1 MSPKKPAILFLY
13 VVRLVSVDVR
23 SHFLISAF
31 DQVHTPRLIVNTTAI
46 QSIYPPLPPAVMVNT
61 SPQHTTPSDFPTY
74 IPPLESGDRL
84 TRPEF
89 ERRYNAMPNLK
100 KAELIEGVVY
110 VASPLRFEPHAE
122 PHGNL
127 MGWLWSYKVVTP
139 GVRLGDNPTVR
150 LDLDNEPQPDA
161 ILLIDSACGGQS
173 YLGADGY
180 VEGAPELV
188 AEVAASSATKD
199 LYDKKR
205 AYRRNGIQEYIVWQV
220 FESTVSWF
228 SLQNGE
234 YVALIPDAAGIIQS
248 QVFPGLWLDVSAL
261 VTGNMPQVLSV
272 LQQGLSSVEHQAF
285 VQQLNDS

>member
-1 MSPKKPAILFLY
+1 
-13 VVRLVSVDVR
+13 
-23 SHFLISAF
+23 
-31 DQVHTPRLIVNTTAI
+31 
-46 QSIYPPLPPAVMVNT
+46 MVNT
-61 SPQHTTPSDFPTY
+61 SPQHPTPTDSTSD

-84 TRPEF
+84 IHPEF

-110 VASPLRFEPHAE
+110 VGSPLRFETHAE

-127 MGWLWSYKVVTP
+127 MIWLGNYKVATP

-161 ILLIDSACGGQS
+161 ILLIDAACGGS
-173 YLGADGY
+173 SHLGTDGY
-180 VEGAPELV
+180 VESAPELV
-188 AEVAASSATKD
+188 AEVAASSASKD

-220 FESTVSWF
+220 FERTVSWF

-234 YVALIPDAAGIIQS
+234 YVALIPNASGIIES

-261 VTGNMPQVLSV
+261 VAGNMQQVLAV
-272 LQQGLSSVEHQAF
+272 LQKGLSSAEHQTF
-285 VQQLNDS
+285 IQQISM